1 MNASTAKR
9 SIAPGAEKGILD
21 TTGLLSGLWYYA
33 VPGHRLRRGRM
44 LHRTL
49 LGKPVLIGRDNKGR
63 VFAIHDICP
72 HRGIPLSYGRYDGN
86 EVECCYHGWRFD
98 RTGVCTTIPS
108 LVDGQ
113 NLDPGRIK
121 VRSYPVRERQ
131 GNVWIFMG
139 EEAVDEIDLPPVP
152 EVPAFGDAAYNM
164 VWTMRFACHMDH
176 AVIGLM
182 DPAHGPFVHRS
193 FYWRSPR
200 RMHEKAKRFAPSYL
214 GWTMVR
220 HPPSANGRLYK
231 LLPGKRETEIG
242 FQLPGVRI
250 EHLRAGNRLVCG
262 LTAVTPVDDKQT
274 DIHHAIYW
282 NMPWLTPFKPICALL
297 GKAFID
303 QDRRAVENQ
312 QEGLKYDP
320 ALMLIDDSDKL
331 AKWYFR
337 CKQEFSRAQAEGR
350 PFENP
355 VEETT
360 LRWRS

>member
-1 MNASTAKR
+1 MVRR
-9 SIAPGAEKGILD
+9 S
-21 TTGLLSGLWYYA
+21 
-33 VPGHRLRRGRM
+33 
-44 LHRTL
+44 L
-49 LGKPVLIGRDNKGR
+49 LGEPVLLGRDNELR

-72 HRGIPLSYGRYDGN
+72 HRGIPLSYGRYDGI

-98 RTGVCTTIPS
+98 RGGVCTTIPS

-113 NLDPGRIK
+113 ELDPSRIK

-139 EEAVDEIDLPPVP
+139 EEGVDEIDLPPVP

-164 VWTMRFACHMDH
+164 VWTMRFDCHMDH

-200 RMHEKAKRFAPSYL
+200 RMQEKAKRFAPSYL
-214 GWTMVR
+214 GWIMVR

-231 LLPGKRETEIG
+231 LMPGKRETEIG

-262 LTAVTPVDDKQT
+262 LTAVTPVDDKKT
-274 DIHHAIYW
+274 YIHHAVYW
-282 NMPWLTPFKPICALL
+282 NMPWLTPFKPIGALL

-312 QEGLKYDP
+312 QEGLKYNP
-320 ALMLIDDSDKL
+320 ALMLIDDSR
-331 AKWYFR
+331 FR
-337 CKQEFSRAQAEGR
+337 HTGEMVLPLQAGIRPRPGRGPGVQEPDPGDHTQVAQLTDATPARERA
-350 PFENP
+350 
-355 VEETT
+355 
-360 LRWRS
+360 